1 MINRKPAIRVAV
13 IMLAASLAVTGCARQ
28 ISPDV
33 HTGRDA
39 GETLRT
45 YEGVIENV
53 RIVQI
58 EENDT
63 LERNKTGQLLGGLAG
78 GVAGARFGD
87 GLGRALAIAGGAIA
101 GAVVGSLVEKEVK
114 SQQAAEYIVRTQSGE
129 LVTLVQGPEPLLA
142 IGQQVFVQ
150 ESRRGRGRII
160 PAT

>member
-1 MINRKPAIRVAV
+1 MIVRSKAGLVAV
-13 IMLAASLAVTGCARQ
+13 AVLATALVTAGCARQ

-33 HTGRDA
+33 HAGRTA

-45 YEGVIENV
+45 YEAVIESA

-58 EENDT
+58 QESDT
-63 LERNKTGQLLGGLAG
+63 LEGNKTGQLLGGLAG

-101 GAVVGSLVEKEVK
+101 GAFIGAFAEQEVK
-114 SQQAAEYIVRTQSGE
+114 RQEAAEYIVRTPEGD
-129 LVTLVQGPEPLLA
+129 LLTIVQGTQPFLGV
-142 IGQQVFVQ
+142 GQRVFVQ
-150 ESRRGRGRII
+150 ESRRGRGRIV

>member
-1 MINRKPAIRVAV
+1 MKMIGKPGLLTVAV
-13 IMLAASLAVTGCARQ
+13 LSLAVATGGCARQ

-33 HTGRDA
+33 HTGTHA

-45 YEGVIENV
+45 YEGVIESA

-58 EENDT
+58 QEKDT
-63 LERNKTGQLLGGLAG
+63 LEGNKTGQFLGSIAG

-87 GLGRALAIAGGAIA
+87 GWGRVLAIAGGAIA
-101 GAVVGSLVEKEVK
+101 GAIVGSLAEREVK
-114 SQQAAEYIVRTQSGE
+114 RQPAAEYIVRTNTGE

-142 IGQQVFVQ
+142 IGQRVFVQ
-150 ESRRGRGRII
+150 ESTRGRGRIV